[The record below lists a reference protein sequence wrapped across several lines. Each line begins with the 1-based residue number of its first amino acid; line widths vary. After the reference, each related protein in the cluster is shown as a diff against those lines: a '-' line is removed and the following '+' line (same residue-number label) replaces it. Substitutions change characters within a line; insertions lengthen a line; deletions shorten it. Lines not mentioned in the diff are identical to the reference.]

1 MSRDRATRIDDSRSS
16 YISWDYF
23 FCSRIL
29 TPSLCHWCTLWNF
42 KLLREKWITRIG
54 IDRREKI
61 KEDSISSE
69 HKFRMRDLGRRSRG
83 STRGE
88 KKKICKFLLSV
99 RSDVIRAWILEKWTK
114 YYLDANFIFN
124 PLKAAVEWESRV
136 TKRRYSIIS
145 EWRKR
150 VRGLEKEDIERF
162 KGARRNFFFFSFLPR
177 V

>member
-1 MSRDRATRIDDSRSS
+1 MDHANRNRSEGK
-16 YISWDYF
+16 
-23 FCSRIL
+23 
-29 TPSLCHWCTLWNF
+29 NQ
-42 KLLREKWITRIG
+42 
-54 IDRREKI
+54 RRL
-61 KEDSISSE
+61 D
-69 HKFRMRDLGRRSRG
+69 KFGTQVSNERSRG